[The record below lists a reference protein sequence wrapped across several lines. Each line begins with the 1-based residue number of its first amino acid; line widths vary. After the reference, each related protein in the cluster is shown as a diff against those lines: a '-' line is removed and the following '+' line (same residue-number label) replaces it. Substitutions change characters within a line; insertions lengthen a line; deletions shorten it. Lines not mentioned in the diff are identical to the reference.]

1 MDKVHGHL
9 VMLYAGE
16 GLWVVN
22 RVGNW
27 KASVFFS
34 ELHTMSPPLLWTD
47 PPLDRRRCSKGGCD
61 T

>member
-27 KASVFFS
+27 EGF
-34 ELHTMSPPLLWTD
+34 
-47 PPLDRRRCSKGGCD
+47 
-61 T
+61 